1 MKLSIDN
8 IINEFALHGL
18 KSQNYDFF
26 IRHVA
31 NAINGHP
38 KESMSFGRIIKFSL
52 KGENGTAIRIC
63 FEFEAVN
70 TNGNHCNGKVNLTV
84 CQDGVYIDAF
94 DYIVD

>member
-1 MKLSIDN
+1 MKPSINN

-18 KSQNYDFF
+18 KSQDHDFF

-31 NAINGHP
+31 NAINGYP
-38 KESMSFGRIIKFSL
+38 KESMFFGRIIKFSL
-52 KGENGTAIRIC
+52 KGEGDTAIGIC
-63 FEFEAVN
+63 LEFEVVS
-70 TNGNHCNGKVNLTV
+70 TNGNHYSGKVNLTI

>member
-1 MKLSIDN
+1 MKTSIDN

-18 KSQNYDFF
+18 KSQDYDFF
-26 IRHVA
+26 MRHVA
-31 NAINGHP
+31 NVINGHP

-52 KGENGTAIRIC
+52 KGENGTAIGIC
-63 FEFEAVN
+63 LEFEAVN
-70 TNGNHCNGKVNLTV
+70 TNGNHYNGKVNLTI